1 MILVDTSVWIDHLR
15 QSDSALVTELE
26 ASAVLT
32 HPFIV
37 GEIACG
43 NLSNREQVLTLLQA
57 LPQAPVASDA
67 EVLEF
72 IERRRLM
79 GRGIGYIDVHLL
91 AAVALD
97 GTATLWTRDRRLAA
111 VAAELTLASGEPG

>member
-15 QSDSALVTELE
+15 QGDSALMTALE
-26 ASAVLT
+26 DGTVLA

-43 NLSNREQVLTLLQA
+43 NLSKRGQVLTLLQA
-57 LPQAPVASDA
+57 LPQAPVASDG
-67 EVLEF
+67 EVLAF

-79 GRGIGYIDVHLL
+79 GRGIGYIDIHLL
-91 AAVALD
+91 ASVALD

-111 VAAELTLASGEPG
+111 VATELALAGGAPG